1 MPNLPSL
8 SRCFKI
14 AMLAMK
20 FRSYLVTGLVAT
32 ALLAHAPAHAQVGRR
47 PGQGGGRVTQL
58 DNAKIAFI
66 TSRVSLTQ
74 DQAQRFWPLY
84 NEFTGKRRELNRAT
98 RLLRRDAANP
108 ALSDAQLRDNFRQ
121 EFALRQDQLNLDK
134 EYFDKLQ
141 KVLTLRQ
148 VTQLF
153 EAERDFTK
161 EVLKR
166 VAGPPAAS
174 PANE

>member
-1 MPNLPSL
+1 
-8 SRCFKI
+8 
-14 AMLAMK
+14 MK
-20 FRSYLVTGLVAT
+20 VSSYLSTALVA
-32 ALLAHAPAHAQVGRR
+32 AVLLVHAPAHAQLGRH
-47 PGQGGGRVTQL
+47 PSPGGGRVSQL

-66 TSRVSLTQ
+66 TSHVSLTQ

-98 RLLRRDAANP
+98 RLVRRDAANP
-108 ALSDAQLRDNFRQ
+108 NLSDAQLRDSFRQ

-134 EYFDKLQ
+134 EYFEKLQ

-148 VTQLF
+148 VAQLF

-174 PANE
+174 PVGQ